1 MLIDQSKGMASKLQ
15 ASMTAGHEGH
25 LVRGVMGGPYPI
37 MWMLRV
43 PSTAEQL
50 IGLRSL
56 TERFMAADPI
66 EDDVRKWA
74 MYLPIAVDDTLERAI
89 PVIGEDKM
97 IEVVA
102 DAGEQAKQYC
112 HWNFLHGYTNADE
125 YEFDYLHYRKY
136 TQLLSV
142 RDAVLEIQPTS
153 ALFADLEL
161 LVDWMYSPEFEL

>member
-1 MLIDQSKGMASKLQ
+1 MLDQSKWMESKLQ
-15 ASMTAGHEGH
+15 AYRTAGIEGY
-25 LVRGVMGGPYPI
+25 LVRGVMDGRYPI

-50 IGLRSL
+50 VGLRSL
-56 TERFMAADPI
+56 TERFMVADPI

-74 MYLPIAVDDTLERAI
+74 MYLPLAVDDTLERAI
-89 PVIGEDKM
+89 PVIGEDAM
-97 IEVVA
+97 ISIVA

-112 HWNFLHGYTNADE
+112 HYNFNRGYTNADE

-142 RDAVLEIQPTS
+142 RDALLEIQPTS
-153 ALFADLEL
+153 ALLADLEL
-161 LVDWMYSPEFEL
+161 LVDWMYDPVFEL